1 MPPLSCRTRS
11 SSRKPHTFWLTGD
24 LVLYMMRFLSLITLI
39 HWSHVDSRSLAFVK
53 KYLKGRVLRYTTPF
67 FTKIPRSLDPPTS
80 NPILFRRFFQTLEVA
95 KSWIVGSVALAAMS
109 VLSDPG
115 CPANINII
123 TQARQLGTWRNFLVR
138 QSGFGIVCRGWSNG
152 PYAMTGGLVFEFRH
166 PNIEHY
172 SVIITTALSSTVG
185 SLFFSAPS
193 TELLVAI
200 APYELITP
208 VLMNVSEQQHIQCFR
223 RNMHWDG
230 NSLVVPPIRE
240 VNVLRHLPRFN
251 GVTTV
256 DASTAAWTRPCGLSC
271 PGVWRYAQGL
281 DGVAHIKWGG
291 MDDLDEFDD
300 PALVAIGRS
309 RLTYRFGVM
318 CRNSRCKK
326 SPLYMAHGSDETTNS
341 DEMTRFDNILVNR
354 IGRKIQA
361 QHPPFS
367 SIFTAKLY
375 GANTNG
381 PCSVPVP
388 LRLGLEVVSSP
399 DDLDVTWWIPPGIR
413 PDAAVVDLS
422 STRLKV
428 THWPFDCPT
437 PLPNP
442 FTICV
447 ALQMDPTDSTTGD
460 DIDDINDL
468 FASETLGCMVPLRGN
483 VLVVKHGVGGESV
496 TNVVPAD
503 DTLID
508 SIVRSRATYLSPMS
522 AQVFENRE
530 FAQEVLS
537 LCHFRQF
544 VNLSHLDRF
553 WRACAKEVFF
563 FRAVDRIAVN
573 LCWAPGTLWADKVRR
588 TKQLLLL
595 LDGENG
601 CLVGSAVQGLL
612 NFKAADEGKNGE
624 TRNRDLN
631 ILVNAAT
638 FPAVARLL
646 RSEFGMTWKRMADS
660 VRKPQGYMPDE
671 CPVPDAPCFVLPTHD
686 EEAHGGVGMGR
697 CGAQHR
703 ELQLWRQVAGLK
715 GVGVYAWDAPSEEVP
730 FEHDQTIWRIGKACF
745 ALTCAG
751 RMDIAP
757 RYFSVPPE
765 VENLFVENSGFLG
778 LVSYAHVCSQS
789 RAVVRALLLFRCTNV
804 VLPYIDAVDVPL
816 LWNALNS
823 GHGGLTGSAPL
834 WVTQAAPDWRPR
846 DLNAVVA
853 LGGGTAIRRFLQA
866 RGWVGRPISSRVPR
880 VLSTR
885 NSRSLPAYDDLPPH
899 CDRSDAFEKAGKSP
913 IIVTETSDRTVFRHL
928 AGAAH
933 TLATIL
939 LTSSSIIAIHGYE
952 CAFLLSTWRAGWD
965 KISYHHDIS
974 EERVQRM
981 GGRDAYFDVVQGE
994 CGKKCPGVVRRL
1006 RGGAGVGLLTWKERP
1021 TTNIESL
1028 SILGHSTE
1036 TAMDE
1041 LDGDALQRDAIAYDA
1056 YSGFMDE
1063 RRLLSTNPKENMI
1076 MRTMHA
1082 IEHCQPPFSSIFWGL
1097 LFATS
1102 CSRPYVVPVPLDHG
1116 VSKYHTLDDLRS
1128 QSWVQPRVMGLP
1140 RFPAFMPPHCIVGG
1154 VTNFNPLRWSE
1165 EYEPGKRLVVF
1176 MTSIDP
1182 VGVLNPSFE
1191 TGTFG
1196 SVHGDVLLLVEE
1208 NGAIISLQ
1216 WKDINYVRKVFTEN
1230 KTGSD
1235 RPSELFFQQ
1244 PVPQGSLSDGG
1255 PTKWASHRIAEIP
1268 CDALVA
1274 KDVGAQC
1281 ATRSVTVLG
1290 LFSVSKQIPHVKR
1303 SWSCDGAAS
1312 GTFVLSS
1319 VPLLEISGAPCAT
1332 PAGRVKEKKNPRSR
1346 TATSAVLVGHSVKT
1360 DSRLGYSGDS
1370 LERYVR
1376 YLVNRLT
1383 GHLDA
1388 GRNVE
1393 GVNVDGLLGI
1403 PLLDVYGSNIALAC
1417 AANKMSI
1424 VVHGAFDAH
1433 RCQGHRRRRASHRP
1447 GHVCEKVAN
1456 GGLIQDLQRIG
1467 LMPDH

>member
-80 NPILFRRFFQTLEVA
+80 NPILFRASFQTLEVA
-95 KSWIVGSVALAAMS
+95 KSWIVGSFALS
-109 VLSDPG
+109 
-115 CPANINII
+115 
-123 TQARQLGTWRNFLVR
+123 RNVGETAGDMEDFLVR
-138 QSGFGIVCRGWSNG
+138 QRGSASSVEGEATVLRYDGRTLSFGVSAPEHGDCAVLYLGSPVFSARARNCSWPSTLRTHHTGCMNEKHALG
-152 PYAMTGGLVFEFRH
+152 RQLTGRPADTGGER
-166 PNIEHY
+166 P
-172 SVIITTALSSTVG
+172 
-185 SLFFSAPS
+185 APF
-193 TELLVAI
+193 A
-200 APYELITP
+200 A
-208 VLMNVSEQQHIQCFR
+208 
-223 RNMHWDG
+223 
-230 NSLVVPPIRE
+230 
-240 VNVLRHLPRFN
+240 FN

-256 DASTAAWTRPCGLSC
+256 DASTAAWTRPCGLSLSRCLEIC
-271 PGVWRYAQGL
+271 PRPGGV
-281 DGVAHIKWGG
+281 VAHINDSFRQHSGQPHRDVKFKHSTLPSRRFLQRSS
-291 MDDLDEFDD
+291 MSKHKR
-300 PALVAIGRS
+300 AL
-309 RLTYRFGVM
+309 
-318 CRNSRCKK
+318 
-326 SPLYMAHGSDETTNS
+326 
-341 DEMTRFDNILVNR
+341 
-354 IGRKIQA
+354 
-361 QHPPFS
+361 
-367 SIFTAKLY
+367 
-375 GANTNG
+375 
-381 PCSVPVP
+381 
-388 LRLGLEVVSSP
+388 LRTSAATLG
-399 DDLDVTWWIPPGIR
+399 
-413 PDAAVVDLS
+413 
-422 STRLKV
+422 
-428 THWPFDCPT
+428 
-437 PLPNP
+437 
-442 FTICV
+442 
-447 ALQMDPTDSTTGD
+447 MDPTDSTTGD

-660 VRKPQGYMPDE
+660 ARKPQGYMPDE

-730 FEHDQTIWRIGKACF
+730 FEHDRTIWRIGKACF

-1063 RRLLSTNPKENMI
+1063 RRLLSTNPKENII

-1128 QSWVQPRVMGLP
+1128 QSWVQPRVTGLP